1 MKKIDL
7 VIKSYKKK
15 SSKKDEILIQKMVS
29 EVKYSGVLLSRDI
42 NSYNPY
48 YVINYHIGKDTSAVT
63 SGKKNKKIIKYF
75 FNKKYKLKK
84 PFGNLIIIAK
94 E

>member
-29 EVKYSGVLLSRDI
+29 EVKYSGVYSLEILI
-42 NSYNPY
+42 
-48 YVINYHIGKDTSAVT
+48 VII
-63 SGKKNKKIIKYF
+63 
-75 FNKKYKLKK
+75 
-84 PFGNLIIIAK
+84 LIM
-94 E
+94 